1 MASFKPRGVAGGGW
15 ICHNTATS
23 TQLGWDLGWAWQYML
38 PPLSWINFRHFWI
51 WEYIDYNIHPW
62 SDIIKGKFMH
72 IYNENGQIKYF
83 WKSESNSWFRHI
95 WKIETP
101 PGFSKFQNWDGEFSF
116 FLHIFLFS
124 DYDTSPETTTSLIS
138 FTWVETDT
146 YWQIE
151 WKNFESVYCQTPNLG
166 LGLGVDFTF
175 PNRGLKFGTQTKL
188 AIVSSW

>member
-1 MASFKPRGVAGGGW
+1 
-15 ICHNTATS
+15 
-23 TQLGWDLGWAWQYML
+23 
-38 PPLSWINFRHFWI
+38 
-51 WEYIDYNIHPW
+51 
-62 SDIIKGKFMH
+62 MH

>member
-1 MASFKPRGVAGGGW
+1 MGKL
-15 ICHNTATS
+15 S
-23 TQLGWDLGWAWQYML
+23 TFESL
-38 PPLSWINFRHFWI
+38 RV
-51 WEYIDYNIHPW
+51 IHD
-62 SDIIKGKFMH
+62 SDIF
-72 IYNENGQIKYF
+72 E
-83 WKSESNSWFRHI
+83 KSRHPLDFQNS
-95 WKIETP
+95 KIEM
-101 PGFSKFQNWDGEFSF
+101 GNFLL